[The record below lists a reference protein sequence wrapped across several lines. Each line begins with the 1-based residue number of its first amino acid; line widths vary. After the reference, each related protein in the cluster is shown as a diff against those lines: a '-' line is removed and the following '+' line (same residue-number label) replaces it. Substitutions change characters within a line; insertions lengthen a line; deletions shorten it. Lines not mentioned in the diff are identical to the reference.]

1 LQAKA
6 EAQAQQLQ
14 REKLAGSKKEIGQTA
29 AQENAAYKLLVR
41 VCLGGGAWS
50 EGGKNRRDYSRR

>member
-1 LQAKA
+1 LRLQAKA

-29 AQENAAYKLLVR
+29 AAVYQQLSRL
-41 VCLGGGAWS
+41 
-50 EGGKNRRDYSRR
+50 RRQLAECIRRRMSREASTN